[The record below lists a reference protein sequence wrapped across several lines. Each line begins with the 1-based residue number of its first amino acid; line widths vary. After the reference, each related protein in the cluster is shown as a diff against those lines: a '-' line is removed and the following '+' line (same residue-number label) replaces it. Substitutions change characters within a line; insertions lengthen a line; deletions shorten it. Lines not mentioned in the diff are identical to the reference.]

1 MGEGAK
7 SIYQRFKKVIRYA
20 IEHDVMLV
28 NAFSTFAN
36 ASGLQISYKLFHHF
50 FGDEFR
56 FNATFI
62 HGVLLFQEVF
72 ETAKRN
78 LHHANIFLG
87 IAIDI
92 GLKVVQEINSPVF
105 L

>member
-1 MGEGAK
+1 M
-7 SIYQRFKKVIRYA
+7 
-20 IEHDVMLV
+20 
-28 NAFSTFAN
+28 
-36 ASGLQISYKLFHHF
+36 SY
-50 FGDEFR
+50 R

>member
-1 MGEGAK
+1 
-7 SIYQRFKKVIRYA
+7 
-20 IEHDVMLV
+20 MLYCIANDFLETLV
-28 NAFSTFAN
+28 YAFSTFAN

-62 HGVLLFQEVF
+62 HGVFLFQEVF

-92 GLKVVQEINSPVF
+92 GLKVVQEINSPVLSF
-105 L
+105 LV